1 MENKKGFTLVE
12 MLAVLATFSIIFM
25 FFLSTP
31 VETMKKST
39 EQINF
44 QGELSDV
51 VLIRQALQRDLL
63 NETIEIS
70 SNTVSIGKNTYEF
83 NEDSVVRN
91 GVKISSSSFSFSLE
105 GNKLVVNNERISLEY
120 YVGSSMTRGEDI
132 WILN

>member
-12 MLAVLATFSIIFM
+12 MLAVLATFSFIFM

-132 WILN
+132 

>member
-1 MENKKGFTLVE
+1 MNNKKGFTLVE
-12 MLAVLATFSIIFM
+12 MLAVLAIFSIIFM

-31 VETMKKST
+31 IETMKKST
-39 EQINF
+39 EQMNF

-70 SNTVSIGKNTYEF
+70 SNTVLIGKNTYEF
-83 NEDSVVRN
+83 KEDSVLRN
-91 GVKISSSSFSFSLE
+91 GTKISSSSFSFSLE
-105 GNKLVVNNERISLEY
+105 GNKFVVNNERISLEY

-132 WILN
+132 

>member
-25 FFLSTP
+25 FFLFTP
-31 VETMKKST
+31 VETIKKST

-63 NETIEIS
+63 NENIEVS

-105 GNKLVVNNERISLEY
+105 GNKFIVNNERISLEY

>member
-12 MLAVLATFSIIFM
+12 MLAVLAIFSIIFM

-31 VETMKKST
+31 VETIKKST

-63 NETIEIS
+63 NENIEVS

-105 GNKLVVNNERISLEY
+105 GNKFIVNNERISLEY

-132 WILN
+132 